1 MRKLYFFLL
10 LTVLTATFTAEGTI
24 RRVPQDYAKIQLA
37 INAAVNGDTIL
48 VSEGTYIENLVI
60 NKKIVLGSL
69 FIIDGDT
76 THISRTVIDGG
87 SPTNPDS
94 ASVINIGTGSDIST
108 TIAGLTLTKGN
119 GTRFFFID
127 GYYYRGGGAINIL
140 AGGAKIHHNRII
152 GNKTMG
158 NTATPFTEGAGINIQ
173 NATGPI
179 SGYEISDNLFQGNES
194 TGRWCAGGAGCITGN
209 GSILRNRLIDNSALS
224 SAISGP
230 GSIGSAAGA
239 INIISNPSSGAVVL
253 LDGNYFSG
261 NRSTFGSAFG
271 AGSGTTNPAMYPNL
285 TVRNNIVVNNI
296 AIAPDP
302 SHPIQQYGT
311 INFQK
316 CTVQF
321 INNTIANNSNGN
333 FGIRLAQP
341 EQTTRFLNNIIWN
354 PDVGGNQFIFYAGA
368 TSNTLYLNNNCIY
381 GGYTG
386 TGNISADPQFVTG
399 DNYYRLMSSSPAL
412 GAGTMQATLGGVSLS
427 APGNDFFGNTRPYP
441 YLSNPDIGAAE
452 SPLASPSTA
461 TIIRVPQDYPKIQ
474 QAINAA
480 GEGNIVLVS
489 EGTYVENLKIT
500 KKITLASQYLI
511 DGDTSHI
518 SRTIID
524 GSMPAHPDTGSVIF
538 IGAGTDSTLLI
549 TGFTITKG
557 TGNVIIISGSQVC
570 VGGGINIEAG
580 GAAIRNNRIIRNK
593 LTGSTAR
600 PYVWGGGIYI
610 WPNMGDLNYWIIE
623 DNLISDNEVS
633 SWGCE
638 GAGLDATGYGRI
650 QRNKFI
656 ANRAIAA
663 GITGPEQNYSAGGAI
678 AVGGDTRISYTH
690 ITTSDNYFYQNSAS
704 WGSAIFAARW
714 NATNLPILKFIN
726 NIIVK
731 NVSAAPPSGTFQAW
745 GAIHLHKTESYFINN
760 TIADNTGQYGM
771 YVEQTPHTV
780 RMLNNILW
788 NPSVS
793 LQIRFHL
800 ASSVNLLASYNIIK
814 DIYPGTGNLI
824 LDPQFAAGDNYYRV
838 MSGSP
843 AIGMGSIQATVGG
856 VSLSAPGYDFF
867 GNPRPNP
874 LGANPDIGA
883 FEHSRATPLPVELT
897 SFTAE
902 ATGSTVLIKWATAT
916 EINNRGFE
924 IQRKAEGDYFTVGYV
939 GGHGTATIPYNY
951 AYSDKDVPSGS
962 YSYRLKQ
969 IDYNGAFEYSPE
981 IEVTVGAETFVLQEN
996 YPNPFNP
1003 STIISYQIP
1012 IKSKVQLKVLDIL
1025 GREVATLVN
1034 AEQEAGSYKVEFSAA
1049 RNSIPPLSSG
1059 VYFYQLRADPSA
1071 SSGTVVITRKML
1083 LMK

>member
-1 MRKLYFFLL
+1 MRSFYIFYFL
-10 LTVLTATFTAEGTI
+10 LTVMIVFTAEGTI

-37 INAAVNGDTIL
+37 VDAAADRDTVL
-48 VSEGTYIENLVI
+48 VSEGQYLENVRV
-60 NKKIVLGSL
+60 NGKKILIASL
-69 FIIDGDT
+69 YIIDGLES
-76 THISRTVIDGG
+76 HITNTVINGSSPTHPDVASAVYFTGNTDTLSGIIGFTITGGTGNVRWVTLDGVYGRSGGGIDVLEVAGLRIAHNIIRGNTLSIRNNVINMWGGGISITCSDMIRVPLPSYVIVEYNRIENNNVLSSRGDGG
-87 SPTNPDS
+87 GVAFWTNGRVVKNYIINNYAQNANGGINCGDGIS
-94 ASVINIGTGSDIST
+94 ALFADNYLRLNRANIGGGTGAYIYKTKIPAITFVNNIFYENSAITNGAQCDLHGGTFHFINNTFYKGST
-108 TIAGLTLTKGN
+108 TIAGGAFHIER
-119 GTRFFFID
+119 GT
-127 GYYYRGGGAINIL
+127 GY
-140 AGGAKIHHNRII
+140 H
-152 GNKTMG
+152 
-158 NTATPFTEGAGINIQ
+158 
-173 NATGPI
+173 
-179 SGYEISDNLFQGNES
+179 
-194 TGRWCAGGAGCITGN
+194 
-209 GSILRNRLIDNSALS
+209 
-224 SAISGP
+224 
-230 GSIGSAAGA
+230 
-239 INIISNPSSGAVVL
+239 
-253 LDGNYFSG
+253 
-261 NRSTFGSAFG
+261 
-271 AGSGTTNPAMYPNL
+271 
-285 TVRNNIVVNNI
+285 
-296 AIAPDP
+296 
-302 SHPIQQYGT
+302 
-311 INFQK
+311 
-316 CTVQF
+316 
-321 INNTIANNSNGN
+321 TIA
-333 FGIRLAQP
+333 
-341 EQTTRFLNNIIWN
+341 RFLNNIFWDLTSQEISLTSA
-354 PDVGGNQFIFYAGA
+354 PSIYAA
-368 TSNTLYLNNNCIY
+368 YNVIK
-381 GGYTG
+381 GGYEG
-386 TGNISADPQFVTG
+386 TGNISTDPSFAQG
-399 DNYYRLMSSSPAL
+399 DTLCRLTPGSPAIGVGQMNYSMG
-412 GAGTMQATLGGVSLS
+412 GAQLS
-427 APGNDFFGNTRPYP
+427 APVNDFFGLARPAP
-441 YLSNPDIGAAE
+441 SFTNPEPGAAE
-452 SPLASPSTA
+452 HPLGAPSTA

-480 GEGNIVLVS
+480 GGGNIVLVS

-518 SRTIID
+518 SKTIID
-524 GSMPAHPDTGSVIF
+524 GSMPLHPDSGSVIF
-538 IGAGTDSTLLI
+538 IGTGTDSTLVI

-557 TGNVIIISGSQVC
+557 TGLRIIYSGVY
-570 VGGGINIEAG
+570 VYIGGGINIVAG
-580 GAAIRNNRIIRNK
+580 GATIRNNRIMRNK
-593 LTGSTAR
+593 LTGTTVR
-600 PYVWGGGIYI
+600 PWAWGAGVSIGTVL
-610 WPNMGDLNYWIIE
+610 GALSYWVIE
-623 DNLISDNEVS
+623 DNLFSENEVS
-633 SWGCE
+633 ARASE
-638 GAGLDATGYGRI
+638 GGGVVASGYGRI
-650 QRNKFI
+650 QRNRFI
-656 ANRAIAA
+656 NNKTIAA
-663 GITGPEQNYSAGGAI
+663 PITGPGNNYSAGGGI
-678 AVGGDTRISYTH
+678 AVGGDPSIGDTRMTISE
-690 ITTSDNYFYQNSAS
+690 NYFYQNSAS
-704 WGSAIFAARW
+704 WGSAILGARW
-714 NATNLPILKFIN
+714 DATNLPVFNFIN

-731 NVSAAPPSGTFQAW
+731 NVSAAPPSGSPQVW
-745 GAIHLHKTESYFINN
+745 GTIHLHQTDSYFINN

-788 NPSVS
+788 NPSAS
-793 LQIRFHL
+793 FQIRFAN
-800 ASSVNLLASYNIIK
+800 ASTVNLLASYNIIK
-814 DIYPGTGNLI
+814 DIYPGTGNLN
-824 LDPQFAAGDNYYRV
+824 LDPQFAAADNYYRV

-843 AIGMGSIQATVGG
+843 AIGMGSIQVTVGG
-856 VSLSAPGYDFF
+856 STLSAPGYDFF

-1025 GREVATLVN
+1025 GCEVATLVN